1 MSFKKNLKTY
11 FSFSSSERRSL
22 IILLTILLGV
32 FVYPS
37 FISKDKIPVWEQNI
51 EKQKKLDSLLIALT
65 IKSKDKDDGVTS
77 YKLFSFDPN
86 QIDSAGLLSLGFS
99 NYMAKNLLAYRK
111 SGGSIAH
118 KADLKKIYGMTADL
132 YDRLE
137 PFVKIASKKASGGPK
152 YKVELKPFD
161 LNRADSL
168 ELLSL
173 GFSEFQTQNILRYRK
188 GFGKFRKKEELKK
201 VYGINS
207 TDFKKYERFI
217 QIESNNLNTKTYLFP
232 FDPNLIS
239 MNAWDSLGVKSS
251 LVDRINRF
259 LSKGGRFHKAH
270 DLKRIY
276 GFDSLKYVELE
287 PYVNIPKK
295 TIVEKILV
303 DLNRGDS
310 IGLQSLPGIGT
321 YFSKQII
328 NYRKKLGGFYS
339 VDQLNDIRGLRMSR
353 VDSIRKYLSLDV
365 VDLHLINI
373 NKATVDELNDH
384 PYISYKEASD
394 IIRLRKRKGPILDL
408 ETLNK
413 KKVFSKSTFARVKPY
428 LILE

>member
-65 IKSKDKDDGVTS
+65 IKSKNKDDGVTS

-86 QIDSAGLLSLGFS
+86 QIDSSGLLSLGFS

-111 SGGSIAH
+111 SGGCIAH

-251 LVDRINRF
+251 LVDRINKF
-259 LSKGGRFHKAH
+259 LSKGGQFHKAH

-287 PYVNIPKK
+287 PYINIPKK

-413 KKVFSKSTFARVKPY
+413 KKFFSKSTFARVKPY